1 MWSYDNIILDS
12 DIHVITDMEGKQVN
26 RPGQIIFGDHVWLG
40 SRCTV
45 LKNTTLCSNII
56 IGSSSVVTKSL
67 EEPYC
72 VYAGSVATKKKSGVQ
87 MEKGFCNR
95 QWSNP

>member
-40 SRCTV
+40 
-45 LKNTTLCSNII
+45 L
-56 IGSSSVVTKSL
+56 SVYGI
-67 EEPYC
+67 EEYD
-72 VYAGSVATKKKSGVQ
+72 SVQQYYNWQLVSGH
-87 MEKGFCNR
+87 
-95 QWSNP
+95 